1 MNFDLFFEGHP
12 ETDEMR
18 ELVRTEHSHQEGMAS
33 SPLPAGSVLHSNN
46 VFPDRNRYLLV
57 IGSHSDGSYLAFTIT
72 TQSHWARENPH
83 RALR

>member
-18 ELVRTEHSHQEGMAS
+18 ELVRTEHSQEEGMAN
-33 SPLPAGSVLHSNN
+33 SPLPAGSVLHWNN
-46 VFPDRNRYLLV
+46 FFPNRNEYLLV
-57 IGSHSDGSYLAFTIT
+57 IGSHSDGSDLAFTIT